1 MARCLHPLPGPDTMN
16 FRLPDLHAAYR
27 SGRLTP
33 LAVAEQC
40 LAAAAAGDPALFT
53 TLMRERALLEAQC
66 STLRWAQGRAL
77 GPLDGI
83 PLVWKDLFDVAGTP
97 TTAGSVWF
105 ADAPPTAADAPVVA
119 ALARAGAVAIGK
131 VNLSEFAFSG
141 LGLNR
146 RYGNPVNPRS
156 RDVPRAPGGSSS
168 GSASAV
174 ASGLVPVAIGSDTGG
189 SLRIPAAFQGLVGY
203 QPTATR
209 HDRRHVY
216 PLSSTL
222 DSVGPLAHTVQDCI
236 TVDAALQGRAAWGDD
251 AVAPAKA
258 STLRF
263 LVPINVVFDDA
274 EPEVRPAF
282 DAAIEA
288 LSAAGARIDDEPV
301 PEFDAIQAL
310 TAKHGTLVAAEAY
323 HWHHERVD
331 GPHAGRFE
339 PRVLARLQR
348 GKTMSAHDLLT
359 IQETRAR
366 LRASFEARL
375 AGRVLLMPTA
385 VHVAPECAP
394 LDASDEHFH
403 RINALTLR
411 NTSMGNLL
419 GLCGMSLPI
428 GTGRAGMPLGAV
440 LQCAH
445 GTDETLFATALAVE
459 KLWHP
464 DRSSTTT

>member
-1 MARCLHPLPGPDTMN
+1 MARCLHPPPDADTMN

-27 SGRLTP
+27 SGALTP

-53 TLMRERALLEAQC
+53 TLTRERALLEAQC

-97 TTAGSVWF
+97 TSAGSAWY
-105 ADAPPTAADAPVVA
+105 ADAPPAAADAPVVA

-141 LGLNR
+141 LGLNH

-156 RDVPRAPGGSSS
+156 RDVPRVPGGSSS
-168 GSASAV
+168 GSAAAV
-174 ASGLVPVAIGSDTGG
+174 ASGLVPIGMGSDTGG

-216 PLSSTL
+216 PLSATL
-222 DSVGPLAHTVQDCI
+222 DSVGPIAHTVQDCI
-236 TVDAALQGRAAWGDD
+236 SVDAAMHGHAAWGDD
-251 AVAPAKA
+251 VVAPAA
-258 STLRF
+258 MNTLRF
-263 LVPINVVFDDA
+263 LVPTNLVFDDA
-274 EPEVRPAF
+274 EPEVRPVF
-282 DAAIEA
+282 DAAVQA
-288 LSAAGARIDDEPV
+288 LRTAGARIDDEAV
-301 PEFDAIQAL
+301 PEFDAIAAL

-323 HWHHERVD
+323 HWHHARVD
-331 GPHAGRFE
+331 GPHTERFE
-339 PRVLARLQR
+339 ARVLARLQR
-348 GKTMSAHDLLT
+348 GRTMSAHDLLT
-359 IQETRAR
+359 IHGTRAA
-366 LRASFEARL
+366 LRASFQARL
-375 AGRVLLMPTA
+375 AGRVLLMPTV

-394 LDASDEHFH
+394 LDASDELYH
-403 RINALTLR
+403 RVNALTLR

-440 LQCAH
+440 LQCAN
-445 GTDETLFATALAVE
+445 GADDALFAAALAVE
-459 KLWHP
+459 PLWKFTG
-464 DRSSTTT
+464 SSTTT